1 MSEQF
6 EHELARSISRIED
19 AIAPY
24 TRFVRDQ
31 QSKFTG
37 IDQNLNGVASELR
50 TLRHRV
56 GDPDS
61 GLSREAISAGLGLVS
76 GNDR

>member
-6 EHELARSISRIED
+6 EHELARSIARIQD

-31 QSKFTG
+31 QAKFTG
-37 IDQNLNGVASELR
+37 IEENLNASATSCAR
-50 TLRHRV
+50 SAT
-56 GDPDS
+56 GS
-61 GLSREAISAGLGLVS
+61 AIPTPT
-76 GNDR
+76 